1 MIKLKDIIAESVK
14 VEQHKVI
21 TGKDEPAFMTEE
33 QWLAKWDSDTLN
45 EESNEDDKPLNEDS
59 DIGEVIIGFLL
70 AGLVRMLFKLIK
82 KAFKNDKLKKD
93 TLKSTGKRIQRMGKN
108 IENIKINDPY
118 VFGKGI
124 TPSFL
129 KQKLK
134 N

>member
-1 MIKLKDIIAESVK
+1 MIKLKNILNEK
-14 VEQHKVI
+14 TNVELHKVI
-21 TGKDEPAFMTEE
+21 TDKTEPVFMTEE
-33 QWLAKWDSDTLN
+33 QWLAKWDSDKLN
-45 EESNEDDKPLNEDS
+45 EDSNENGEPLNEDS

-70 AGLVRMLFKLIK
+70 AGLVRMLFRLIK

-118 VFGKGI
+118 IFGKGI

-134 N
+134 K

>member
-1 MIKLKDIIAESVK
+1 MIKLKNILNEK
-14 VEQHKVI
+14 TNVEVI
-21 TGKDEPAFMTEE
+21 TDKTEPVFMTEE
-33 QWLAKWDSDTLN
+33 QWLAKWDSDKLN
-45 EESNEDDKPLNEDS
+45 EDSNENGEPLNEDS

-70 AGLVRMLFKLIK
+70 AGLVRMLFRLIK

-118 VFGKGI
+118 IFGKGI

-134 N
+134 K